1 MSKLI
6 QMNIEIKSVSNEVI
20 KDTLIEVFLM
30 KCSSPLVK
38 TRKKTP
44 TKGKNIKI
52 DKIGQFIL
60 NYY

>member
-1 MSKLI
+1 
-6 QMNIEIKSVSNEVI
+6 MNIEIKSVSNEVI

-44 TKGKNIKI
+44 TNGKNIKI
-52 DKIGQFIL
+52 DKIGKFIL

>member
-1 MSKLI
+1 
-6 QMNIEIKSVSNEVI
+6 MNIEIKSVSNEVI

-52 DKIGQFIL
+52 DNIGKFIL